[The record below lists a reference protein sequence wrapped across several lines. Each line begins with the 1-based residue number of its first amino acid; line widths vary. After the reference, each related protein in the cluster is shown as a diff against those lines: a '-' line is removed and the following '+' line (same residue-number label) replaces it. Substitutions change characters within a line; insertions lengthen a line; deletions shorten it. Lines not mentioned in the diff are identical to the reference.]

1 MGKIR
6 KNTKKRDC
14 NSPMGGEPQLIFLHI
29 VYFPRFYSDHVIHC
43 IFILFILLSP
53 SLPSFQML
61 KMELGLLKVWEITA
75 SLLYGFAR
83 SDLNFVG
90 GPYFPRE
97 EFLCFS
103 VFFEK

>member
-1 MGKIR
+1 ME
-6 KNTKKRDC
+6 
-14 NSPMGGEPQLIFLHI
+14 GEPQLIFLHI
-29 VYFPRFYSDHVIHC
+29 VYFPRFYSDHIIHC
-43 IFILFILLSP
+43 IFMLLSP

-75 SLLYGFAR
+75 SLLYGFDR
-83 SDLNFVG
+83 SDLNFVSD
-90 GPYFPRE
+90 PYFPRE